1 MFYLFSANF
10 ISLSIYFFR
19 AAASVHTDLL
29 RFKVLVLFF
38 LVYMH
43 HTEGETDD
51 IYVMITRRKMPQLYI
66 GHPKSGRGPHSSFKV
81 LEQMLLSVALG
92 FVSGVLI

>member
-1 MFYLFSANF
+1 M
-10 ISLSIYFFR
+10 SLSIYFFR
-19 AAASVHTDLL
+19 AAASVHTDLV
-29 RFKVLVLFF
+29 RFKVLAFVCLFTCII
-38 LVYMH
+38 LR
-43 HTEGETDD
+43 GKTDD
-51 IYVMITRRKMPQLYI
+51 IYVMITKRKMPQLYI

>member
-1 MFYLFSANF
+1 
-10 ISLSIYFFR
+10 
-19 AAASVHTDLL
+19 
-29 RFKVLVLFF
+29 
-38 LVYMH
+38 MH

-81 LEQMLLSVALG
+81 LEQMLLCGSRICVWS
-92 FVSGVLI
+92 FNLIKDPDGTNPLLHSFKVYFI